1 MSNQDNECKD
11 EDDFLD
17 EDEVALLARNLSKYF
32 RASRNERKFSHRPNS
47 NQNRGGPS
55 NPKGNQPFKK

>member
-1 MSNQDNECKD
+1 MSNQDNECED

-32 RASRNERKFSHRPNS
+32 RAFRNERIFS
-47 NQNRGGPS
+47 
-55 NPKGNQPFKK
+55 